1 MSKYFNEDD
10 GFFADDRRDEDAPED
25 ERVYNLIG
33 GTRPRRRLRIVRGE
47 GGSYFSIAYDDIH
60 TLEGTADG
68 KLLSLLIKGGLAI
81 TLTGERLIAL
91 ADRLDEAKTR
101 VLYVY
106 QPHLHT
112 LKNPITP
119 VINAIAIETMQ
130 KQ

>member
-10 GFFADDRRDEDAPED
+10 GFFADDRRDEDAPDD

-33 GTRPRRRLRIVRGE
+33 GTRPRRRLRIVRE
-47 GGSYFSIAYDDIH
+47 GGSYFSLSYEDIH

-68 KLLSLLIKGGLAI
+68 KMLSLLIRGGLAV

-106 QPHLHT
+106 QPHLHS
-112 LKNPITP
+112 LKNPTTP
-119 VINAIAIETMQ
+119 VITAIAIETMQ